1 MSIKKWELTID
12 DLQALMND
20 GATYP
25 FDIDGEAGVVS
36 FYDEQGDEKPIYT
49 IKLKEVKYEN

>member
-49 IKLKEVKYEN
+49 IKLREAK

>member
-1 MSIKKWELTID
+1 MSIKRWEITID

-36 FYDEQGDEKPIYT
+36 FYDEQGDEKPIFK
-49 IKLKEVKYEN
+49 IKLREIKNEN